1 MRVEDWLGKDN
12 KIGLDIWHK
21 KYQWNDETFDEWLD
35 RVSGNNDTIKE
46 LIKSKKFLFAG
57 RILSNRGLNNLGKKI
72 TYSNCYVMAQPEDNI
87 ESIFDCARGLARTFS
102 YGGGCGIDISKLAPK
117 GAIVNNAAKE
127 TSGAISF
134 MDLYSMTTELIGQN
148 GRRGAL
154 MISLDCHH
162 PDIEDFIT
170 IKSDLD
176 KVTKA
181 NISIRVTD
189 DFLQAVVD
197 NADFKLEFTREET
210 GEKIEKIVNA
220 SEIFDK
226 FAYMNWD
233 YAEPAFLFWD
243 RIKNY
248 NLLGNDENFEYAGV
262 NPCLT
267 GDTLI
272 ETTKGAI
279 PIKDLV
285 GTTPDVYCMDK
296 HGNLTIQTV
305 SKVWLTRK
313 EASIVKITTP
323 KGQLK
328 CTPDHKIH
336 TKNRGWVCASE
347 LRKGDKL
354 TGLNRSMK
362 DELHIAVALS
372 GTKYIPEHR
381 FVASYYHNIQNK
393 DMHHLDGDTFNNSI
407 DNLEVLEHGEHSK
420 ISNTGRQIESLRDEK
435 GRYVC
440 KPIKK
445 KRVSINQGA
454 KVGSNWFVQNI
465 EYLNEKE
472 DVYDMTVPEYHNF
485 VANRIVVHNCA
496 EEPLPAGGSC
506 LLGAINL
513 AEFVLNPFTH
523 SAQFDFL
530 SFEKTVKDSIYA
542 LNEVLDEG
550 LPLHPLAIQRETVR
564 DWRQIGLGIMGLA
577 DMLIKMGITYGSEES
592 LKLCDEIGNTMALYA
607 ISASSKLSINNGS
620 YPKFNKEKV
629 KESEFYKAH
638 AKDFELTGLR
648 NSQLLTIAPTGTIS
662 TMLGVSGGIEPIFAN
677 YYTRKTESL
686 HGEDVYYKIFTPIAW
701 EYLQTHGYGEDEN
714 KLPEYF
720 VISQDIPYRK
730 RIDMQAIWQNHIDAS
745 ISSTVNLP
753 NFATVDDVKDLYLY
767 AWKKGLK
774 GITVYR
780 DGCKRSGILLT
791 DTNAIDTT
799 KETPKPTK
807 TLARGTVLSV
817 SDDLLGAKR
826 KLQTGCGS
834 VHFEAYFDEL
844 TGEPMETF
852 VNVGSSGSCERNL
865 QLISRLMSLALR
877 AGVSV
882 EDIIDQ
888 CKSIK
893 PCTAYV
899 SRTNKKHDTSK
910 GFSCPSAI
918 GYALEDLCEKIK
930 ERCFADFD
938 LEDNYAKPFTISS
951 TAIREEDKIVKIGAD
966 GQMITKNPDYI
977 CPECGEPLVFEGGC
991 NQCKVCGYSKCD

>member
-1 MRVEDWLGKDN
+1 MDVKEWLGKDN
-12 KIGLDIWHK
+12 QIGLDIWHK
-21 KYQWNDETFDEWLD
+21 KYQHDNESFDEWLD
-35 RVSGNNDTIKE
+35 RVSGSNQTVKE

-57 RILSNRGLNNLGKKI
+57 RILSNRGLNKLGKKV
-72 TYSNCYVMAQPEDNI
+72 TYSNCYVMKQPEDNI
-87 ESIFDCARGLARTFS
+87 ESIFDCARELARTFS
-102 YGGGCGIDISKLAPK
+102 YGGGCGVDISKLAPK

-197 NADFKLEFTREET
+197 NKEFRLEFTREET
-210 GEKIEKIVNA
+210 GEKIEKIVKA
-220 SEIFDK
+220 REIFDK
-226 FAYMNWD
+226 FAKMNWD

-243 RIKNY
+243 RIKSY

-296 HGNLTIQTV
+296 HGNLTIQTA
-305 SKVWLTRK
+305 SNVWLTRK

-328 CTPDHKIH
+328 CTPDHKVH

-347 LRKGDKL
+347 LQKGDKL

-372 GTKYIPEHR
+372 GTKYISEHR
-381 FVASYYHNIQNK
+381 FVASYYYNIQDK
-393 DMHHLDGDTFNNSI
+393 DVHHIDGDTFNNNI
-407 DNLEVLEHGEHSK
+407 NNLEVLEHGEHSK

-445 KRVSINQGA
+445 KRASVNQGA

-513 AEFVLNPFTH
+513 AEFVINPFTN
-523 SAQFDFL
+523 SAKFDFL
-530 SFEKTVKDSIYA
+530 SFEKIVEDSVYA

-550 LPLHPLAIQRETVR
+550 LPLHPLEIQQETVR

-577 DMLIKMGITYGSEES
+577 DMLIKMGVTYGSEEAIE
-592 LKLCDEIGNTMALYA
+592 LCDEIGDTLALYA
-607 ISASSKLSINNGS
+607 ISSSSNLGEIYGS
-620 YPKFNKEKV
+620 YPRFNSNKV
-629 KESEFYKAH
+629 KNSEFYQAH
-638 AKDFELTGLR
+638 ARNFELNALR

-677 YYTRKTESL
+677 YYIRKTESL

-701 EYLQTHGYGEDEN
+701 DYLQTHGYGEDES

-720 VISQDIPYRK
+720 VVSQDIPYRK
-730 RIDMQAIWQNHIDAS
+730 RINMQAIWQKHIDAS

-753 NFATVDDVKDLYLY
+753 NSATVEDVKDLYLY
-767 AWKKGLK
+767 AWNKGLK

-780 DGCKRSGILLT
+780 DGCKRSGVLI
-791 DTNAIDTT
+791 TNT
-799 KETPKPTK
+799 ESSNVEVEQEPK
-807 TLARGTVLSV
+807 LSRGTILSV
-817 SDDLLGAKR
+817 SDDLIGAKR
-826 KLQTGCGS
+826 KLNTGCGS
-834 VHFEAYFDEL
+834 IHFETYFDEL

-852 VNVGSSGSCERNL
+852 INVGSSGSCERNL

-893 PCTAYV
+893 PCTSYV

-910 GFSCPSAI
+910 GSSCPSAI
-918 GYALEDLCEKIK
+918 GYALEDLCDKIK

-938 LEDNYAKPFTISS
+938 LEDSCKYVDNVDCKC
-951 TAIREEDKIVKIGAD
+951 EETTN
-966 GQMITKNPDYI
+966 QPQTLTT
-977 CPECGEPLVFEGGC
+977 CPECGEPLINEGGC
-991 NQCKVCGYSKCD
+991 NVCKACGYSKCD

>member
-262 NPCLT
+262 NPC
-267 GDTLI
+267 
-272 ETTKGAI
+272 
-279 PIKDLV
+279 
-285 GTTPDVYCMDK
+285 
-296 HGNLTIQTV
+296 
-305 SKVWLTRK
+305 
-313 EASIVKITTP
+313 
-323 KGQLK
+323 
-328 CTPDHKIH
+328 
-336 TKNRGWVCASE
+336 
-347 LRKGDKL
+347 
-354 TGLNRSMK
+354 
-362 DELHIAVALS
+362 
-372 GTKYIPEHR
+372 
-381 FVASYYHNIQNK
+381 
-393 DMHHLDGDTFNNSI
+393 
-407 DNLEVLEHGEHSK
+407 
-420 ISNTGRQIESLRDEK
+420 
-435 GRYVC
+435 
-440 KPIKK
+440 
-445 KRVSINQGA
+445 
-454 KVGSNWFVQNI
+454 
-465 EYLNEKE
+465 
-472 DVYDMTVPEYHNF
+472 
-485 VANRIVVHNCA
+485 A

-638 AKDFELTGLR
+638 AKDFELIGLR

-767 AWKKGLK
+767 AWEKGLK

-799 KETPKPTK
+799 KEAPKPTK

-938 LEDNYAKPFTISS
+938 LEDNYAEPFTISS
-951 TAIREEDKIVKIGAD
+951 TAIREEDKIVKIGTD

>member
-347 LRKGDKL
+347 LQKGDKL

-393 DMHHLDGDTFNNSI
+393 DIHHLDGDTFNNSI

-445 KRVSINQGA
+445 KRASINQGA

-550 LPLHPLAIQRETVR
+550 LPLHPLKIQRETVR

-662 TMLGVSGGIEPIFAN
+662 TMLGISGGIEPIFAN

-767 AWKKGLK
+767 AWEKGLK

-910 GFSCPSAI
+910 GSSCPSAI

-938 LEDNYAKPFTISS
+938 LVDS
-951 TAIREEDKIVKIGAD
+951 EEESEKTSCECESCVECQNEKVNDVQK
-966 GQMITKNPDYI
+966 
-977 CPECGEPLVFEGGC
+977 CPECGESLIFEGGC
-991 NQCKVCGYSKCD
+991 NICKACGYSKCD

>member
-1 MRVEDWLGKDN
+1 
-12 KIGLDIWHK
+12 
-21 KYQWNDETFDEWLD
+21 
-35 RVSGNNDTIKE
+35 
-46 LIKSKKFLFAG
+46 
-57 RILSNRGLNNLGKKI
+57 
-72 TYSNCYVMAQPEDNI
+72 
-87 ESIFDCARGLARTFS
+87 
-102 YGGGCGIDISKLAPK
+102 
-117 GAIVNNAAKE
+117 
-127 TSGAISF
+127 
-134 MDLYSMTTELIGQN
+134 
-148 GRRGAL
+148 

-197 NADFKLEFTREET
+197 DADFKLEFTREET

-279 PIKDLV
+279 PIKNLV
-285 GTTPDVYCMDK
+285 GTNPDVYCMNED
-296 HGNLTIQTV
+296 GNLAIQKA

-313 EASIVKITTP
+313 NTQIVCVTTH
-323 KGQLK
+323 KGKLK
-328 CTPDHKIH
+328 CTPDHKIY
-336 TKNRGWVCASE
+336 TRNRGWVCASE
-347 LRKGDKL
+347 LKKDDRL
-354 TGLNRSMK
+354 IGLNRSMK
-362 DELHIAVALS
+362 GVKVD
-372 GTKYIPEHR
+372 YIWH
-381 FVASYYHNIQNK
+381 
-393 DMHHLDGDTFNNSI
+393 
-407 DNLEVLEHGEHSK
+407 
-420 ISNTGRQIESLRDEK
+420 
-435 GRYVC
+435 
-440 KPIKK
+440 
-445 KRVSINQGA
+445 
-454 KVGSNWFVQNI
+454 VQNV

-592 LKLCDEIGNTMALYA
+592 LRLCDEIGNTMALYA

-767 AWKKGLK
+767 AWEKGLK

-877 AGVSV
+877 AGVLV
-882 EDIIDQ
+882 EDIIGQ

-910 GFSCPSAI
+910 GSSCPSAI

-938 LEDNYAKPFTISS
+938 LVDS
-951 TAIREEDKIVKIGAD
+951 EEESEKTSCECESCVECQNEKINDVQK
-966 GQMITKNPDYI
+966 
-977 CPECGEPLVFEGGC
+977 CPECGESLIFEGGC
-991 NQCKVCGYSKCD
+991 NICKACGYSKCD

>member
-1 MRVEDWLGKDN
+1 MDVKEWLGEDN
-12 KIGLDIWHK
+12 QIGLDIWHK
-21 KYQWNDETFDEWLD
+21 KYQYDEESFDEWLD
-35 RVSGNNDTIKE
+35 RVSGNNQTVKE

-57 RILSNRGLNNLGKKI
+57 RILSNRGLNKLGKKV
-72 TYSNCYVMAQPEDNI
+72 TYSNCYVMKQPEDNI
-87 ESIFDCARGLARTFS
+87 ESIFDCARELARTFS
-102 YGGGCGIDISKLAPK
+102 YGGGCGVDISKLAPK

-197 NADFKLEFTREET
+197 NKDFKLEFKREET
-210 GEKIEKIVNA
+210 GEKIEKVVKA
-220 SEIFDK
+220 REIFDK
-226 FAYMNWD
+226 FAKMNWD

-243 RIKNY
+243 RIKSY

-262 NPCLT
+262 NP
-267 GDTLI
+267 
-272 ETTKGAI
+272 
-279 PIKDLV
+279 
-285 GTTPDVYCMDK
+285 
-296 HGNLTIQTV
+296 
-305 SKVWLTRK
+305 
-313 EASIVKITTP
+313 
-323 KGQLK
+323 
-328 CTPDHKIH
+328 
-336 TKNRGWVCASE
+336 
-347 LRKGDKL
+347 
-354 TGLNRSMK
+354 
-362 DELHIAVALS
+362 
-372 GTKYIPEHR
+372 
-381 FVASYYHNIQNK
+381 
-393 DMHHLDGDTFNNSI
+393 
-407 DNLEVLEHGEHSK
+407 
-420 ISNTGRQIESLRDEK
+420 
-435 GRYVC
+435 
-440 KPIKK
+440 
-445 KRVSINQGA
+445 
-454 KVGSNWFVQNI
+454 
-465 EYLNEKE
+465 
-472 DVYDMTVPEYHNF
+472 
-485 VANRIVVHNCA
+485 CA

-513 AEFVLNPFTH
+513 AEFVINPFTDL
-523 SAQFDFL
+523 AKFDFL
-530 SFEKTVKDSIYA
+530 SFEEIVKDSVYA

-550 LPLHPLAIQRETVR
+550 LPLHPLKIQQETVR

-577 DMLIKMGITYGSEES
+577 DMLIKMGITYGSEDAIE
-592 LKLCDEIGNTMALYA
+592 LCDEIGDTLALYA
-607 ISASSKLSINNGS
+607 ISSSSNLGKEYGS
-620 YPKFNKEKV
+620 YPRFDSSKV
-629 KESEFYKAH
+629 KNSEFYQAH
-638 AKDFELTGLR
+638 ARGFELSALR

-701 EYLQTHGYGEDEN
+701 EYLQSHGYGEDES

-720 VISQDIPYRK
+720 VVSQDIPYRK
-730 RIDMQAIWQNHIDAS
+730 RINMQAIWQKHIDAS

-753 NFATVDDVKDLYLY
+753 NSATVEDVKDLYLY
-767 AWKKGLK
+767 AWEKGLK

-780 DGCKRSGILLT
+780 DGCKRSGVLI
-791 DTNAIDTT
+791 TNTESNDVEDEQGQET
-799 KETPKPTK
+799 K
-807 TLARGTVLSV
+807 LSRGTILSV
-817 SDDLLGAKR
+817 SDDLIGAKR
-826 KLQTGCGS
+826 KLNTGCGS
-834 VHFEAYFDEL
+834 IHFETYFDEL

-852 VNVGSSGSCERNL
+852 INVGSSGSCERNL

-899 SRTNKKHDTSK
+899 TRTNKKHDTSK
-910 GFSCPSAI
+910 GSSCPSAI
-918 GYALEDLCEKIK
+918 GYALEDLYSKIK

-938 LEDNYAKPFTISS
+938 LDEYEDVDATPIKETH
-951 TAIREEDKIVKIGAD
+951 
-966 GQMITKNPDYI
+966 NPLPTSGT
-977 CPECGEPLVFEGGC
+977 CPECGEPLVNEGGC
-991 NQCKVCGYSKCD
+991 NVCKACGYSKCD

>member
-170 IKSDLD
+170 IKSNLD

-262 NPCLT
+262 NP
-267 GDTLI
+267 
-272 ETTKGAI
+272 
-279 PIKDLV
+279 
-285 GTTPDVYCMDK
+285 
-296 HGNLTIQTV
+296 
-305 SKVWLTRK
+305 
-313 EASIVKITTP
+313 
-323 KGQLK
+323 
-328 CTPDHKIH
+328 
-336 TKNRGWVCASE
+336 
-347 LRKGDKL
+347 
-354 TGLNRSMK
+354 
-362 DELHIAVALS
+362 
-372 GTKYIPEHR
+372 
-381 FVASYYHNIQNK
+381 
-393 DMHHLDGDTFNNSI
+393 
-407 DNLEVLEHGEHSK
+407 
-420 ISNTGRQIESLRDEK
+420 
-435 GRYVC
+435 
-440 KPIKK
+440 
-445 KRVSINQGA
+445 
-454 KVGSNWFVQNI
+454 
-465 EYLNEKE
+465 
-472 DVYDMTVPEYHNF
+472 
-485 VANRIVVHNCA
+485 CA

-938 LEDNYAKPFTISS
+938 LEDNYAEPFTISS